1 MMLTNLL
8 SQLSEKK
15 FGGVTVSVH
24 RVNRRARRSR
34 HVGPTQ
40 SISIRL
46 KMQRQ
51 HLKLLILGLGCGKSV
66 RIASLKE
73 GQVVLVSWFGA
84 ASIVFLPLGAVGK
97 TGRVNGVDMTHEMLK
112 QSTRKRA
119 KEQIYKR
126 SVSGWAK
133 SKRCLWADNSVDVII
148 SNCVIN
154 FLRKSSGY
162 SN

>member
-51 HLKLLILGLGCGKSV
+51 HLKLLILGLGCGKSAG
-66 RIASLKE
+66 ASLHSKKARSFWYL
-73 GQVVLVSWFGA
+73 GSGA
-84 ASIVFLPLGAVGK
+84 GFDCFLAARRRRKDRKGNRRRYDARDAK
-97 TGRVNGVDMTHEMLK
+97 AKHAK
-112 QSTRKRA
+112 TRKRTDL
-119 KEQIYKR
+119 QTL
-126 SVSGWAK
+126 SSGWAK
-133 SKRCLWADNSVDVII
+133 SKRCRWRTTVSM
-148 SNCVIN
+148 
-154 FLRKSSGY
+154 
-162 SN
+162 